1 MGSVKDLNVVESA
14 YENKPGYGIFT
25 FSDRYSVFDWG
36 EMPDLIPEKGAAL
49 CMMAAKNFELMKED
63 GIKNHLR
70 CVHYDCE
77 GSTGASRG
85 LPSHP
90 SSSMSVDLA
99 VVYRPVE
106 REILDDDGNPV
117 QAKRPK
123 MNNKPW
129 KEQRTSLEVLQEY
142 YITEKEEQ
150 VEFIKEF
157 AVNAESYDY
166 QRFMRDL
173 DEENKAVFVPEQP
186 GLLDDKGLPLDNK
199 VGKGPA
205 PTIKKG

>member
-1 MGSVKDLNVVESA
+1 M
-14 YENKPGYGIFT
+14 
-25 FSDRYSVFDWG
+25 
-36 EMPDLIPEKGAAL
+36 
-49 CMMAAKNFELMKED
+49 
-63 GIKNHLR
+63 
-70 CVHYDCE
+70 
-77 GSTGASRG
+77 
-85 LPSHP
+85 
-90 SSSMSVDLA
+90 
-99 VVYRPVE
+99 
-106 REILDDDGNPV
+106 
-117 QAKRPK
+117 
-123 MNNKPW
+123 
-129 KEQRTSLEVLQEY
+129 QEY